1 MVEKDVERIGN
12 GVKSMKHKEK
22 RTIKHYQVGFV
33 SITFYSNELN
43 FGCLMHTYAFQQY
56 LNRYNVSSV
65 VIDYKTYRQF
75 KNNWFKY
82 PILRHLSEG
91 TLYGVVGAIFH
102 VIPHLIKYYKF
113 QRFIKRNYIKTINSY
128 ERKDLLEGKLSRELI
143 VDTWV
148 CADDTIWNKYKDE
161 EYDPVFFL
169 NFPDTIGKRKVA
181 YAPSINDVKLTEV
194 EKIQFVKYTSDYFAI
209 SLRDKVMIERISALI
224 HRPIEW
230 MLDSSLLLDEADYE
244 LIIKKPHESKYVLL
258 YIINNNDHHMIK
270 TAIEYARKKS
280 LKLIEISQFAGNY
293 FRYRHTVK
301 GSLGVEEWLGYI
313 KYAECVF
320 TNSFHGACF
329 SILFEK
335 LFWLFDIWQEDVRLR
350 NLMEIFE
357 IEDHLVSCDTE
368 QQVLIEHPIDY
379 ENVDRLLEIYRERS
393 RLFIEKNII
402 PHENL

>member
-1 MVEKDVERIGN
+1 
-12 GVKSMKHKEK
+12 
-22 RTIKHYQVGFV
+22 
-33 SITFYSNELN
+33 
-43 FGCLMHTYAFQQY
+43 
-56 LNRYNVSSV
+56 
-65 VIDYKTYRQF
+65 
-75 KNNWFKY
+75 
-82 PILRHLSEG
+82 
-91 TLYGVVGAIFH
+91 
-102 VIPHLIKYYKF
+102 
-113 QRFIKRNYIKTINSY
+113 
-128 ERKDLLEGKLSRELI
+128 
-143 VDTWV
+143 
-148 CADDTIWNKYKDE
+148 
-161 EYDPVFFL
+161 
-169 NFPDTIGKRKVA
+169 
-181 YAPSINDVKLTEV
+181 
-194 EKIQFVKYTSDYFAI
+194 
-209 SLRDKVMIERISALI
+209 
-224 HRPIEW
+224 
-230 MLDSSLLLDEADYE
+230 
-244 LIIKKPHESKYVLL
+244 
-258 YIINNNDHHMIK
+258 MIK

-329 SILFEK
+329 SILFKK